1 MYEYKVL
8 TMGVKEMEKT
18 LNKCAKEGWRLATV
32 SPNMAMGMGVVVTL
46 ERKLEG

>member
-18 LNKCAKEGWRLATV
+18 LNQWAKEGWCLATV

-46 ERKLEG
+46 ERKAAE

>member
-8 TMGVKEMEKT
+8 TLGVKELEKT
-18 LNKCAKEGWRLATV
+18 LNRYAQEGWRLVTV

-46 ERKLEG
+46 ERKPEP